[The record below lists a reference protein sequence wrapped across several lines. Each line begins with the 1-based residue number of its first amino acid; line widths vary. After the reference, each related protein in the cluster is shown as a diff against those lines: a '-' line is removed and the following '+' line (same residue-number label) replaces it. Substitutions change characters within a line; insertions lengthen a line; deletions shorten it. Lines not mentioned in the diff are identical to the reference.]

1 VLRSPDGT
9 TWERVAFPDAADL
22 SAVEAADGLTATV
35 TTADGRR
42 FRTIDGGRTWSR
54 EPLQEN

>member
-1 VLRSPDGT
+1 V
-9 TWERVAFPDAADL
+9 
-22 SAVEAADGLTATV
+22 AADGLTATV